1 MTHPAFTI
9 LIHSSK
15 TMRPVEM
22 QLALTTPSLIDMA
35 QPLMSYVMTLSPA
48 VIASSMHVSPTLAAK
63 TKLTIDAWSDIA
75 TLQSPAVYSFVGDI
89 YSGLRAS
96 ELSDSDV
103 AYAQDHV
110 RILSG
115 LYGVLRPLDQIV
127 PYRLEPAYTFP
138 DARYKNMYA
147 YWGSRVAG
155 TLPANGY
162 IINTSSVEYMKLV
175 LPFVDADRVVT
186 PRFLTINP
194 ATGVPGF
201 TAVHAKIA
209 RGAFAR
215 WLIMTRIT
223 DPSRFNEF
231 DDLGYLYDAALS
243 TPREPVFVCR
253 QFGGIGLS
261 VRLK

>member
-1 MTHPAFTI
+1 MLMTFFTI

-15 TMRPVEM
+15 TMRPIDTDH
-22 QLALTTPSLIDMA
+22 ALTTPSLIDVTK
-35 QPLMSYVMTLSPA
+35 PLMSYVMALSPA
-48 VIASSMHVSPTLAAK
+48 VIASSMHVSPALAAK
-63 TKLTIDAWSDIA
+63 TKLLIDAWSD
-75 TLQSPAVYSFVGDI
+75 TTTRLSPAMYSFVGDI

-96 ELSDSDV
+96 DLHDSDV
-103 AYAQDHV
+103 AYAQQHLH
-110 RILSG
+110 ILSG
-115 LYGVLRPLDQIV
+115 LYGALRPLDGIV
-127 PYRLEPAYTFP
+127 PYRLEPAYSFP
-138 DARYKNMYA
+138 DAQFKNMYA
-147 YWGSRVAG
+147 YWGSRVAD
-155 TLPANGY
+155 TLPASGY

-175 LPFVDADRVVT
+175 LPYVDADRVIT

-194 ATGVPGF
+194 TTGVPGF

-231 DDLGYLYDAALS
+231 DDLGYHYDAALS
-243 TPREPVFVCR
+243 TRREPVFVCQ